1 MAWQEVCEHADGLI
15 ALWGGEGSLIA
26 GDADPAPVAKLLKE
40 AFGDRLY
47 ALIARHHR
55 AEERE
60 EEARTILRAGRY
72 GLPLVAAPE
81 VLYHRAA
88 RRPLQD
94 VLTCIRHGVTLATAG
109 RRTRPNDEYGLL
121 APAKFHAL
129 YTGMADAVGRTRE
142 IAAALHLLAG
152 RTPVPLSLGDSSPRD
167 APPPS
172 GCDESPSRGRPGAT
186 AGRCRPTSPR
196 SWSANWP

>member
-60 EEARTILRAGRY
+60 EEARTILRAGRLRLAS
-72 GLPLVAAPE
+72 GGRARGPLPQGRQTSPPG
-81 VLYHRAA
+81 RAHLHPPWA
-88 RRPLQD
+88 HS
-94 VLTCIRHGVTLATAG
+94 RHG
-109 RRTRPNDEYGLL
+109 RP
-121 APAKFHAL
+121 
-129 YTGMADAVGRTRE
+129 ADQAE
-142 IAAALHLLAG
+142 
-152 RTPVPLSLGDSSPRD
+152 
-167 APPPS
+167 
-172 GCDESPSRGRPGAT
+172 
-186 AGRCRPTSPR
+186 
-196 SWSANWP
+196 